1 MLHLQQ
7 LDNLS
12 SSVIPQIN
20 RVVQSHCQEV
30 LGAPVYEIQ
39 IYNLKEQCR
48 SNHAYLESPAL
59 HPVLMQQVW
68 VHMCTHTRT
77 GEGQPSECH
86 CAQLLGSG
94 TLLQGIC
101 IVP

>member
-7 LDNLS
+7 LDNLP

-48 SNHAYLESPAL
+48 SHHA
-59 HPVLMQQVW
+59 
-68 VHMCTHTRT
+68 
-77 GEGQPSECH
+77 
-86 CAQLLGSG
+86 
-94 TLLQGIC
+94 
-101 IVP
+101 